1 MLDRPLL
8 FPLSGLGSL
17 SLDVQPDPAGGA
29 VILSGVLTIGGA
41 TWRRFV
47 KLEPDQGRDF
57 AMRIMRAARIV
68 DGEKAGAGK

>member
-1 MLDRPLL
+1 VLDRPLL

-29 VILSGVLTIGGA
+29 VVLSGILTIGGA

-47 KLEPDQGRDF
+47 KLEPIQARDF
-57 AMRIMRAARIV
+57 AMRITRVARVVEGEAA
-68 DGEKAGAGK
+68 EASK